1 MMTEPTNKWIY
12 FFKRITCLSSWIQY
26 HLWQVIKC
34 LFTLFKTVIAKGAI
48 VRLRS
53 PRRNEVPPNYNLKC
67 VLWQSQPI
75 KKLQI
80 PLSHRESLLWFDLL
94 DTTAV
99 FERLG
104 QEHVVIFLL

>member
-1 MMTEPTNKWIY
+1 MMTEPTNRWIY

-34 LFTLFKTVIAKGAI
+34 LFTL
-48 VRLRS
+48 LR
-53 PRRNEVPPNYNLKC
+53 
-67 VLWQSQPI
+67 
-75 KKLQI
+75 
-80 PLSHRESLLWFDLL
+80 FDLL

-104 QEHVVIFLL
+104 QEHVIIFLL